1 MANNDVAK
9 NVENVF
15 SNLDEAKK
23 AEIINYVLQLGIRRD
38 DPLFNLY
45 AELGTTQIILEKLL
59 SRFNDIVNQWTNMV
73 DNKLRDACSMAIQQ
87 QKTAIAEVA
96 KELLEKTDGGG
107 RALPQLGFGLNNW
120 NLAQIGGVLG
130 FVLALGTGI
139 GIFTYKTVADTAFSQ
154 AVVQTLILKPE
165 DQNLL
170 NWAKSQEG
178 QLARKIYQKNA
189 PIIKTCLQKKD
200 EGCTI
205 LVN

>member
-9 NVENVF
+9 NVEKVF

-23 AEIINYVLQLGIRRD
+23 AEITDYVLQLGIRRD

-45 AELGTTQIILEKLL
+45 AELGTTQTVLQKLPGRL
-59 SRFNDIVNQWTNMV
+59 DVIVNKWTDMV
-73 DNKLRDACSMAIQQ
+73 DDKLRDASSVAIQQ
-87 QKTAIAEVA
+87 QKTAIAEAA
-96 KELLEKTDGGG
+96 KELIKKTGGNG
-107 RALPQLGFGLNNW
+107 GALPQLGFGLNNW
-120 NLAQIGGVLG
+120 KLAQIGGVLG

-139 GIFTYKTVADTAFSQ
+139 GIFTYKTVADSTSSQ
-154 AVVQTLILKPE
+154 AVAQTLLLKPE

-170 NWAKSQEG
+170 SWAKSQEG

-189 PIIKTCLQKKD
+189 PIIKTCRQKKD

>member
-45 AELGTTQIILEKLL
+45 AELGTTQIILEKLP
-59 SRFNDIVNQWTNMV
+59 SRFNDIINQWTNMV